1 MRMVK
6 WNPRTSCNTVA
17 TRNPWNADPFY
28 NLVNE
33 FFTPE
38 NVGNGLDVDIYEQ
51 EDHYVL
57 TAELPGVKKDDVKVN
72 IEGDVLTVEAEKRA
86 DIEDSKEG
94 LYHSERS
101 YGKFT
106 RSFRLN
112 SQVEGDK
119 IDASYTDGVLRLKLP
134 KREEVKGRSIT
145 VK

>member
-1 MRMVK
+1 MVK
-6 WNPRTSCNTVA
+6 WTPRTSRNAVA
-17 TRNPWNADPFY
+17 TRNPWNADPFF

-38 NVGNGLDVDIYEQ
+38 NVGNDLDVDIYEK

-57 TAELPGVKKDDVKVN
+57 TAELPGVNKDDIKVN
-72 IEGDVLTVEAEKRA
+72 VEGDVLTLEAEKRS
-86 DIEDSKEG
+86 EFEENKEG
-94 LYHSERS
+94 LYHAERS

-119 IDASYTDGVLRLKLP
+119 IDASYQDGVLRLTLP

>member
-1 MRMVK
+1 MRMVR
-6 WNPRTSCNTVA
+6 WTPRTTANAVA
-17 TRNPWNADPFY
+17 TRNPWNADPFF
-28 NLVNE
+28 NLVNN

-38 NVGNGLDVDIYEQ
+38 NVGNELDVDIYEKD
-51 EDHYVL
+51 EHFIL
-57 TAELPGVKKDDVKVN
+57 TAELPGVKKEDVKVN
-72 IEGDVLTVEAEKRA
+72 VEGDVLTIEAEKRA
-86 DIEDSKEG
+86 EYEDNKEG
-94 LYHSERS
+94 VYHSERS

-119 IDASYTDGVLRLKLP
+119 IDASYTDGVLRLSLP